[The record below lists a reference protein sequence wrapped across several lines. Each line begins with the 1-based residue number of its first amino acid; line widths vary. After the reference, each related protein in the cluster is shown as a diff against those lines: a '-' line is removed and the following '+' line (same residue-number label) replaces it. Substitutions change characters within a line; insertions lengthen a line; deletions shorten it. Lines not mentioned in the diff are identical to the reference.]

1 MLPDPDI
8 VTEIEISNN
17 IGSAYCHLYIS
28 SKITCYLNRRFRT
41 LAFYLPK
48 EEIMANENKPKINGN
63 LAYKYLENYNYKIK
77 LQNFG
82 VKWADQTKYKKY
94 KELVSEL
101 EALSLADVTT
111 INKLAKDCYME
122 YLDLLKE
129 KVYPVIAKAI
139 EESGENLVK
148 D

>member
-17 IGSAYCHLYIS
+17 IGSAYCHLYIL

-41 LAFYLPK
+41 LALYLPK

-82 VKWADQTKYKKY
+82 VKWDDK
-94 KELVSEL
+94 
-101 EALSLADVTT
+101 
-111 INKLAKDCYME
+111 NK
-122 YLDLLKE
+122 
-129 KVYPVIAKAI
+129 
-139 EESGENLVK
+139 
-148 D
+148 

>member
-1 MLPDPDI
+1 
-8 VTEIEISNN
+8 
-17 IGSAYCHLYIS
+17 
-28 SKITCYLNRRFRT
+28 
-41 LAFYLPK
+41 
-48 EEIMANENKPKINGN
+48 MANENKPKINGN

-101 EALSLADVTT
+101 EALSLADITT

>member
-1 MLPDPDI
+1 
-8 VTEIEISNN
+8 
-17 IGSAYCHLYIS
+17 
-28 SKITCYLNRRFRT
+28 
-41 LAFYLPK
+41 
-48 EEIMANENKPKINGN
+48 MANEKVEKIHSN
-63 LAYKYLENYNYKIK
+63 LAYNYLMNLNYKIK
-77 LQNFG
+77 AQNFG
-82 VKWADQTKYKKY
+82 VKWKDQTKYKTY

-122 YLDLLKE
+122 YLDLLEE

-139 EESGENLVK
+139 EESGKNLVK